1 MSFAESTCA
10 AKTIGFSPRDGGPN
24 LLCIEEL
31 TKLALE
37 RCDTAACAVQLMGD
51 LAVTYGYFNTE
62 SGTPAAYSLGGS
74 AECLLVADATQVWHF
89 HVATAPGG
97 WGAVWAA
104 QRVQD
109 THATA
114 LMNAFVIRTM
124 DFEDAD
130 TYRASPNVTG
140 VALDAGFWDGES
152 PFDFTAAFAYFNAT
166 EMHLGSACPVDY
178 NLYTGRRTWR
188 IFDRLAP
195 GLRLDPSLGHITTRK
210 TYPFS
215 VQPEQAVSVA
225 TVKALLRDHYEGTPF
240 DLTRGLAAGP
250 FGNPDR
256 YGGGPNERAVEGAWE
271 RGISMHR
278 TTWTFVVESRLPG
291 PAVPAPAA
299 TRVWFGFDSPHATV
313 LAPLY
318 ATQQVPPPSWTW
330 AKQCTLSRSSAFWAS
345 NFVKNWMELR
355 FNVMLPDVQAAQ
367 ASLEDALGSA
377 ADEAEG
383 AVAALLAA
391 VPPSADASEQA
402 RLALEQF
409 TVSAAEDVTR
419 RWWALGDALVARYS
433 NGYKCLGDSLFD
445 LQEGDRLSLG
455 YPAAW
460 LRAVGFNSY
469 PATQPPLALAEGEKE
484 EVAEEEEHRPRGH
497 HHHHH
502 EKDHGGWGHGGG
514 KKHHHHRHGGGCSC
528 TVGRVRCAVAR
539 FFRGMAKLAAGS
551 SHHDH
556 HHGHHHHAEPERAEA
571 VEKLRWNRAEQW

>member
-1 MSFAESTCA
+1 MNEKGVSFAESTCA
-10 AKTIGFSPRDGGPN
+10 ARTIGFSPRDGGPN

-37 RCDTAACAVQLMGD
+37 RCDTALCAVQLMGD

-62 SGTPAAYSLGGS
+62 SGTPASFSYGGS

-89 HVATAPGG
+89 HVATAPSGRS
-97 WGAVWAA
+97 AVWAA

-109 THATA
+109 SHATA
-114 LMNAFVIRTM
+114 LMNAFVIRAM
-124 DFEDAD
+124 DFEDSD
-130 TYRASPNVTG
+130 TYLASPNVTG
-140 VALDAGFWDGES
+140 VALDAGLWDGQSE
-152 PFDFTAAFAYFNAT
+152 FDFTAAFAYFNAT

-178 NLYTGRRTWR
+178 NLYTGRRIWR

-195 GLRLDPSLGHITTRK
+195 GLRLDPSLGHITTRA

-215 VQPEQAVSVA
+215 VQPEAAVSVA

-278 TTWTFVVESRLPG
+278 TTWTFVVESRP
-291 PAVPAPAA
+291 PSPSVPPPAA

-318 ATQQVPPPSWTW
+318 ATQEVAPPSWTW
-330 AKQCTLSRSSAFWAS
+330 AKQCTLSRGSAFWAS
-345 NFVKNWMELR
+345 NFVKNWLELR
-355 FNVMLPDVQAAQ
+355 FSVMLPDVQAAQ
-367 ASLEDALGSA
+367 AALEDALASA

-391 VPPSADASEQA
+391 VPPSPDASEQA
-402 RLALEQF
+402 RQALEQF
-409 TVSAAEDVTR
+409 AVSAAEDVTR

-433 NGYKCLGDSLFD
+433 NGYKCLGASLFA
-445 LQEGDRLSLG
+445 LREGDRQSLG
-455 YPAAW
+455 YPADW
-460 LRAVGFNSY
+460 LRAVGFHSY
-469 PATQPPLALAEGEKE
+469 PATLPPGAQPAEAGGKEEEDEGEVKE
-484 EVAEEEEHRPRGH
+484 QRDSH
-497 HHHHH
+497 H
-502 EKDHGGWGHGGG
+502 
-514 KKHHHHRHGGGCSC
+514 HHHHRHGGCNCS
-528 TVGRVRCAVAR
+528 VGRVRCAVAR
-539 FFRGMAKLAAGS
+539 LLRHMAKLVAGS
-551 SHHDH
+551 SHHG
-556 HHGHHHHAEPERAEA
+556 HGHHHHAEHADAE
-571 VEKLRWNRAEQW
+571 EPLRWNRAEQW